1 MEAAGTKAELRCGP
15 QSPEIGGG
23 PKAPGAGW
31 AGAGLP
37 HDAAASQAA
46 AESRVHAGVRPTSAV
61 ARAERGG
68 VVAGR
73 PVSAV
78 RRIVADPTQ
87 VHARPDDAARED
99 KDKEKEN
106 VTHAQRGSAGPVLAV
121 KTAAIQERGGKQLET
136 DQLQE
141 LVRSI
146 TPAHV
151 RQLQQPFSS
160 QHFYTMGKTLG
171 EGAYGKVGCPMWL
184 DPECTRTLCVCDV
197 TSHHVS
203 HLCGAFTLA
212 FT

>member
-15 QSPEIGGG
+15 RSPEIEGG
-23 PKAPGAGW
+23 PKVAGAGW

-37 HDAAASQAA
+37 HDAVASQAA
-46 AESRVHAGVRPTSAV
+46 AEPRVHAGVRPTSAV

-68 VVAGR
+68 MVAGR
-73 PVSAV
+73 PVSAA
-78 RRIVADPTQ
+78 RRIVADHSQ
-87 VHARPDDAARED
+87 AYARPDAAAREE
-99 KDKEKEN
+99 KEKEN
-106 VTHAQRGSAGPVLAV
+106 VTQAQRGSAGPVLAV

-160 QHFYTMGKTLG
+160 QYFYTMGKTLG
-171 EGAYGKVGCPMWL
+171 EGAYGKVGCSMWL
-184 DPECTRTLCVCDV
+184 DPVCTRTLCVCNV
-197 TSHHVS
+197 TSHH
-203 HLCGAFTLA
+203 L
-212 FT
+212 